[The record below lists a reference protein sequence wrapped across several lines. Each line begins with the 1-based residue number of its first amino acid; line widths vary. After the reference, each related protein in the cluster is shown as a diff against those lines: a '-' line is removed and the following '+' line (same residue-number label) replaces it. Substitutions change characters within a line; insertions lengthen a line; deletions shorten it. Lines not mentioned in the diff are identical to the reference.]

1 MPQHRAPPFS
11 TKARPSPRG
20 FGDYFVANGWTETKL
35 EFQCQTPQMIR
46 WIAEFELSGRDLK
59 AERKAHMRK
68 VMDDRK
74 IASSEQFFTV
84 RSVDGSFLIP
94 RTKPYPSV
102 DPHFD
107 ELTYG

>member
-20 FGDYFVANGWTETKL
+20 FADYFVANGWTETKL

-46 WIAEFELSGRDLK
+46 WISEFDLSGRDLK
-59 AERKAHMRK
+59 AERKASMRK
-68 VMDDRK
+68 SGVERPTPMRERLCGGFDSRPLD
-74 IASSEQFFTV
+74 
-84 RSVDGSFLIP
+84 
-94 RTKPYPSV
+94 KPYPSV
-102 DPHFD
+102 DPYFD

>member
-20 FGDYFVANGWTETKL
+20 FADYFVANGWTETKL

-46 WIAEFELSGRDLK
+46 WISEFDLSGRDLK

-68 VMDDRK
+68 GTPIKAADDGRWA
-74 IASSEQFFTV
+74 IPPPQ
-84 RSVDGSFLIP
+84 SFLP
-94 RTKPYPSV
+94 RAEPYPSV
-102 DPHFD
+102 DPYFD

>member
-11 TKARPSPRG
+11 TKARPNPRG
-20 FGDYFVANGWTETKL
+20 FADYFVANGWTDTKL

-68 VMDDRK
+68 GGAATSKAGVEISGRWFNRNHPM
-74 IASSEQFFTV
+74 
-84 RSVDGSFLIP
+84 VDIP
-94 RTKPYPSV
+94 V
-102 DPHFD
+102 LDCEFD
-107 ELTYG
+107 ELSYA